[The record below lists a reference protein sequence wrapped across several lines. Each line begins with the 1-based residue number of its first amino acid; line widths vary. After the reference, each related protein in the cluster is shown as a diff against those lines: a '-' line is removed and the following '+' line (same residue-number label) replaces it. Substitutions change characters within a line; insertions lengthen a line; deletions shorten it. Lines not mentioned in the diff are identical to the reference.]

1 MSKASHDH
9 FHKHYGPARRLSLML
24 MQLSTDCPRG
34 FSGFE
39 ENYAAKFGIE
49 WDDRLCEYLDANYSE
64 SNAQIEVIREATA
77 VMLDMQKRS

>member
-49 WDDRLCEYLDANYSE
+49 WDDRLCE
-64 SNAQIEVIREATA
+64 
-77 VMLDMQKRS
+77 